1 MSGAGHPGSGHYFDR
16 ETGKLQSE
24 AIFGDRALR
33 FAYETALGRSW
44 WNILFGSSLPS
55 RLMGLFYDSRYSRK
69 AIVRLARTP
78 GCRTR
83 EAEKH
88 LREYRSFNDFF
99 TRRLKPECRPV
110 DRRPDVLT
118 APGDGRLLVYPALHP
133 TNVIPV
139 KGAKRRLAD
148 LIPEFAS
155 PQEVAVAVLRLAPVD
170 YHRFHFPCDCTQQK
184 STVVIPGKYHS
195 VNPIAL
201 KHAPDLYVENTRQIT
216 LLHSEL
222 FEDFLMI
229 EVGAFGVGSIIQTAR
244 PGIHRKMDE
253 KGFFKF
259 GGSTIILIFRSDAIS
274 FSEDLKETSWK
285 EMEVLVRCGTEIGT
299 IVR

>member
-1 MSGAGHPGSGHYFDR
+1 MSGEGHPGSGHYLDR

-55 RLMGLFYDSRYSRK
+55 RLMGWFYDSRYSRK

-78 GCRTR
+78 DCRTR

-99 TRRLKPECRPV
+99 TRRLKPECRLV
-110 DRRPDVLT
+110 NRRPDVLT
-118 APGDGRLLVYPALHP
+118 APGDGRLLVYSGLRP
-133 TNVIPV
+133 TNVIPI

-148 LIPEFAS
+148 LIPEFS
-155 PQEVAVAVLRLAPVD
+155 WPQKVAVAVLRLAPVD

-222 FEDFLMI
+222 FGDFLMI

-259 GGSTIILIFRSDAIS
+259 GGSTIILIFRSNVIS
-274 FSEDLKETSWK
+274 FSKDLKGASRKRIET
-285 EMEVLVRCGTEIGT
+285 LVRCGTEIGAT
-299 IVR
+299 VK